1 MARSY
6 SWTVLRQN
14 QMEMGK
20 VTATRKMENT
30 LTRFQDFSL
39 WMLIVVSSN
48 TLRMPSHVSE
58 SS

>member
-30 LTRFQDFSL
+30 LTRCQDFSL